1 MASLQIRTI
10 SYYVRE
16 LLKELGYARIQTHQY
31 FSHCGV
37 TVITLCYVQSSLKLL
52 STTSGERT
60 GIMIPIPQYPLY
72 SASIV
77 EYNMDQVGYYLDED
91 HQWGLDVAELER
103 SIKEARKHCNVRAI
117 VIINPGNPTG
127 KPVVDGQF
135 SRV

>member
-91 HQWGLDVAELER
+91 HQWGLDVAKLER
-103 SIKEARKHCNVRAI
+103 SIKYASTAT
-117 VIINPGNPTG
+117 PAL
-127 KPVVDGQF
+127 
-135 SRV
+135 SLS